1 MNPRILAAILSGLFA
16 ATACQPA
23 PPAAPSSGNLDQAPA
38 PAPLRK
44 VRFLLNSGYSGANSW
59 FLLAD
64 QRGYFREEG
73 LEVEFVMGRGAFT
86 AAGRVAREGYDIGYG
101 DVQAVIE
108 ENAKSAE
115 DAPVA
120 VYMVMSRSPSAIIL
134 PAASPVSEPKQ
145 LQGLTITGHG
155 TDVALNTF
163 AQYAERAGIDAGKVR
178 VVSND
183 GNWKT
188 LLGLFPE
195 RRTDALFGYIT
206 TTAAAVR
213 SANGDVGKQL
223 KYLRFRDVLPEFY
236 GSTLM
241 MSRRFI
247 AESPEDA
254 RAVVRAVNRGVLGAL
269 CEPEE
274 AIQALLVRDPGSD
287 AQVELARLL
296 DTAEE
301 DMGGKAAA
309 LRDGVGDIVPARMQA
324 SIELTS
330 RARRLPSQPTVEQ
343 VFRRDLLP
351 PLPERQGCD
360 R

>member
-1 MNPRILAAILSGLFA
+1 MNRRILAALLSGLFA
-16 ATACQPA
+16 ATACSTTQPA
-23 PPAAPSSGNLDQAPA
+23 ADTAGAETKA
-38 PAPLRK
+38 TTPAPLRK

-73 LEVEFVMGRGAFT
+73 LEVEFIMGRGAFT
-86 AAGRVAREGYDIGYG
+86 AAGRVAREGYDVGYG

-108 ENAKSAE
+108 ENAKDAQA
-115 DAPVA
+115 APVA

-134 PAASPVSEPKQ
+134 PARSEVSEPKQ
-145 LQGLTITGHG
+145 LEGLTITGHG

-163 AQYAERAGIDAGKVR
+163 AQYAERTGIDARKVH
-178 VVSND
+178 VVPND
-183 GNWKT
+183 GNWKV

-195 RRTDALFGYIT
+195 RKTDALFGYLT

-213 SANGDVGKQL
+213 SANGDVNKQL
-223 KYLRFRDVLPEFY
+223 KYLRFRDALPEFY

-247 AESPEDA
+247 ERSPQDA
-254 RAVVRAVNRGVLGAL
+254 RAMVRAVNRGMLGTL
-269 CEPEE
+269 CEPDA
-274 AIQALLVRDPGSD
+274 AIAALRARSPESD
-287 AQVELARLL
+287 AKVELARLL

-301 DMGGKAAA
+301 DMGGKANA
-309 LRDGVGDIVPARMQA
+309 LRDGIGDIDPARMQA
-324 SIELTS
+324 SIELTA
-330 RARRLPSQPTVEQ
+330 RARRLPLQPGVEQ

-351 PLPERQGCD
+351 PLAERRGC
-360 R
+360 RR

>member
-1 MNPRILAAILSGLFA
+1 MNRRILAALLSGLFV
-16 ATACQPA
+16 ATSCSTTR
-23 PPAAPSSGNLDQAPA
+23 PAAPAHA
-38 PAPLRK
+38 EAATPAPLRK

-73 LEVEFVMGRGAFT
+73 LEVEFIMGRGAFT
-86 AAGRVAREGYDIGYG
+86 AAGRVAREGYDVGYG

-108 ENAKSAE
+108 ENAQAAPA
-115 DAPVA
+115 APVA

-134 PAASPVSEPKQ
+134 PAASDVSVPKQ
-145 LQGLTITGHG
+145 LEGLTITGHG

-163 AQYAERAGIDAGKVR
+163 AQYAERTGIDAGKVR
-178 VVSND
+178 IVPND
-183 GNWKT
+183 GNWKV
-188 LLGLFPE
+188 LLGLFSE
-195 RRTDALFGYIT
+195 RKTDALFGYLT

-241 MSRRFI
+241 MSRKFI
-247 AESPEDA
+247 ERSPQDA
-254 RAVVRAVNRGVLGAL
+254 RAVVRAVNRGMLGAL
-269 CEPEE
+269 CEPDA
-274 AIQALLVRDPGSD
+274 AIAALRARSPESDPK
-287 AQVELARLL
+287 VEMARLL

-301 DMGGKAAA
+301 DMGGKANA
-309 LRDGVGDIVPARMQA
+309 LRDGIGDIDPARMRA
-324 SIELTS
+324 SIELTARS
-330 RARRLPSQPTVEQ
+330 RRLPSQPGVEQ

-351 PLPERQGCD
+351 PLAERQGCG